1 MKPSDVSSMIGVSSV
16 TIRKW
21 SNEFASYLSPT
32 GAGGDGRHRDFTE
45 TDVRVLKVIKELRD
59 GGRTRRD
66 IETALETAIA
76 QGTINDVP
84 LPDGSLRTAKVPMI
98 PTAAA
103 DAALNMSNSSLLREI
118 AFLEARIQEM
128 KDERAAIE
136 AQMKEER
143 FEREKLLRE
152 IGQSRSDL
160 LREINEAQ
168 SALAAANAE
177 LDLWRK
183 GRIKAE

>member
-1 MKPSDVSSMIGVSSV
+1 MKPSDVSTMIGVSSV

-21 SNEFASYLSPT
+21 SNEFASFLSPT

-45 TDVRVLKVIKELRD
+45 TDVRVLKLIKELRD
-59 GGRTRRD
+59 GGRTRHD
-66 IETALETAIA
+66 IEMSLQNALD
-76 QGTINDVP
+76 QGTIDDIP
-84 LPDGSLRTAKVPMI
+84 LPESAAHVARVPMI

-103 DAALNMSNSSLLREI
+103 DAALNVSNSSLLREI
-118 AFLEARIQEM
+118 AFLETRIQEM
-128 KDERAAIE
+128 KEERAAIE

-177 LDLWRK
+177 LELWRK